1 MWQAMCVAAKQGH
14 SDWPTAA
21 RGEGLV
27 GGARA
32 SRSLPTQLNFA
43 ERVAATLGD
52 ESVRAG

>member
-32 SRSLPTQLNFA
+32 SRSLPTQLKFA